1 MMRLLIVLAMLASA
15 LPAHAADNWWTNLWH
30 NADQRG
36 EALMQQGDAV
46 SAAKVYGDPRRKAY
60 ATLMSGDYAKAAQ
73 DLKAFDDSDANYNRG
88 NALAH
93 AGDLK
98 GALDAYDAALK
109 RDPNN
114 KDARHNRDLVAN
126 ALKQKN
132 QPQQNASG
140 KQSQDN
146 KSDGKNSES
155 KESSASN
162 QDGKSGKG
170 SQRDKGD
177 QGGPGQQNPS
187 SASGRN
193 GKNSGQSQSSA
204 SPQGQTGKAGQENK
218 SPGTVQSGAAQNAPG
233 NTMAQ
238 QGNLRQSGANGSA
251 ATPDQ
256 KDSAEQARRDAAASL
271 GKAAPGAQENDG
283 ASTADANGALGDGT
297 APHAAPSEKQL
308 AQDQWLR
315 SIPDDPGGLLRR
327 KFLVE
332 YMMRHKGAQP

>member
-1 MMRLLIVLAMLASA
+1 MMRLLIALILLASA
-15 LPAHAADNWWTNLWH
+15 LPALAVENWWSGLWH

-36 EALMQQGDAV
+36 EALLQQGDAAA
-46 SAAKVYGDPRRKAY
+46 AAKVYGDPRRKAY
-60 ATLMSGDYAKAAQ
+60 ATLMSGDYARAAQ

-126 ALKQKN
+126 ALKQK
-132 QPQQNASG
+132 QSRQQNASG
-140 KQSQDN
+140 KQSPGN
-146 KSDGKNSES
+146 KSG
-155 KESSASN
+155 
-162 QDGKSGKG
+162 GKSGEQSKG
-170 SQRDKGD
+170 DKGN
-177 QGGPGQQNPS
+177 QSGPGQQKPS
-187 SASGRN
+187 SSSGGN
-193 GKNSGQSQSSA
+193 GKNNGQGQSSA
-204 SPQGQTGKAGQENK
+204 NSQGQSANPGQANK
-218 SPGTVQSGAAQNAPG
+218 PSAAAQSGTAQNAPG
-233 NTMAQ
+233 NTKAQ
-238 QGNLRQSGANGSA
+238 QGNPQQSGASDNT
-251 ATPDQ
+251 ATTGQ
-256 KDSAEQARRDAAASL
+256 KDSAAQARRDAAASL
-271 GKAAPGAQENDG
+271 SQATPSAQKNGG

-297 APHAAPSEKQL
+297 VPRAAPSEKQL